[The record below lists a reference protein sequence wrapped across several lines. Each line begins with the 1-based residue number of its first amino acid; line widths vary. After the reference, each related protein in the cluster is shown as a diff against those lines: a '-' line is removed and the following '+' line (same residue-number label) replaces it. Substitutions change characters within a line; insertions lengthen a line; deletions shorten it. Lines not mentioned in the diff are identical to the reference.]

1 MLLRKIL
8 VIQCNNLSALTVNS
22 IQQNMPDWSYEVVSY
37 DKGFIRTA
45 LKNTNEITLCV
56 KSGVILDI
64 KDGDLP
70 DINKLKNYDIALS
83 REGVFTD
90 DPKNK
95 HVYGLIK
102 SSITKK
108 TMDLSIFIIN
118 PSRWIKI
125 PATDAGVLGKV
136 KRLRMPRFMNHKTD
150 IIVARAIGGRCALT
164 YGMLAEEASAFN
176 YTPIFD
182 IGKANGNEMLAYALE
197 RALPFTEGL
206 PSVEKQK
213 IEALASATE
222 IRFAKLRR
230 GLATSL
236 PLGD

>member
-1 MLLRKIL
+1 
-8 VIQCNNLSALTVNS
+8 
-22 IQQNMPDWSYEVVSY
+22 MPDWSYEVVSY

-45 LKNTNEITLCV
+45 LKNTDEITLCV

-70 DINKLKNYDIALS
+70 DINKLKNYDMALS

-90 DPKNK
+90 NPKNK

-108 TMDLSIFIIN
+108 TMELSIFIIN

-150 IIVARAIGGRCALT
+150 IIIARAIGGRCALT

-206 PSVEKQK
+206 PSIEKQK

>member
-45 LKNTNEITLCV
+45 LKNTDEITLCV

-90 DPKNK
+90 DFKNK

-150 IIVARAIGGRCALT
+150 IIIARAIGGRCALT

-206 PSVEKQK
+206 PSIEKQK

>member
-1 MLLRKIL
+1 
-8 VIQCNNLSALTVNS
+8 
-22 IQQNMPDWSYEVVSY
+22 MPDWSYEVVSY

-45 LKNTNEITLCV
+45 LKNTDEITLCV

-64 KDGDLP
+64 KEGDLP

-150 IIVARAIGGRCALT
+150 IIIARAIGGRCALT

-206 PSVEKQK
+206 PSIEKQK

>member
-45 LKNTNEITLCV
+45 LKNTDEITLCV

-206 PSVEKQK
+206 PSIEKQK